1 MQPHLLDKQVS
12 MESGTE
18 NETENDDDHEER
30 DDDVYLKNKQ
40 LSTIEKIIIFGLTFS
55 AIVIIVIAFLAKMRL
70 I

>member
-1 MQPHLLDKQVS
+1 MPTHLIDKQVS
-12 MESGTE
+12 VESGTE
-18 NETENDDDHEER
+18 NETENDDDER
-30 DDDVYLKNKQ
+30 EDDVYLKNKR